1 MLTPTTRVATRGTL
15 AVACLATA
23 MLMLDVAIV
32 NTAIPHIGRDLHVR
46 LGAIQWI
53 IDTYALALAAT
64 VLTVGSLADRF
75 GRRAIFAAGLIVFTL
90 ASLACGMADSIAV
103 LDAARA
109 VQGLGAAALYSSS
122 LAILADAHPQPR
134 ARATAM
140 AAYGATIGGAFALG
154 PLVGGAL
161 TDGPGWRWI
170 FLINLPL
177 GAAALALTSAFVPE
191 SRDPSPRALD
201 LPGQAALAPALL
213 LLVLGLLRANDDGWG
228 SVRTVAALS
237 GAGALLLAFFLI
249 ERRSRQPMLPLAL
262 FRAPSFTGAQVSAF
276 AISASFFAAYLYAT
290 LYLQNV
296 LGLSA
301 IDAGL
306 AYLPGTV
313 TIFVVS
319 GASAQLSGRVPARAM
334 IAGGLALIAAGM
346 ALMTIA
352 GAHSSWLSIQP
363 GMLVAAVGAGVFNP
377 TLSAIA
383 LGSAPARMSGLAAG
397 VNDTARQTGIAIG
410 IAGLGALIHLHAI
423 PLHSETYVHELRTGL
438 LVGSAVAL
446 AGAALAWRLIGF
458 VRPTSDAVGEVTLAE
473 AG

>member
-1 MLTPTTRVATRGTL
+1 MWQSSIPRSRTSVAT
-15 AVACLATA
+15 
-23 MLMLDVAIV
+23 
-32 NTAIPHIGRDLHVR
+32 
-46 LGAIQWI
+46 AIQWI

-75 GRRAIFAAGLIVFTL
+75 GRRAIFTAGLIVFTL

-122 LAILADAHPQPR
+122 LAILADAYPQPR

-177 GAAALALTSAFVPE
+177 GAAALALTSAFVRE

-201 LPGQAALAPALL
+201 LPGQAALAPALM

-237 GAGALLLAFFLI
+237 GAGVLLLAFFLI

-262 FRAPSFTGAQVSAF
+262 FRTSFTGAQISAF

-334 IAGGLALIAAGM
+334 IAGGLALIASGM

-397 VNDTARQTGIAIG
+397 VNGTARQTGKA
-410 IAGLGALIHLHAI
+410 AMSSSRRCGLKARSGQECADRQ
-423 PLHSETYVHELRTGL
+423 P
-438 LVGSAVAL
+438 VGC
-446 AGAALAWRLIGF
+446 
-458 VRPTSDAVGEVTLAE
+458 
-473 AG
+473 

>member
-1 MLTPTTRVATRGTL
+1 MPTRETRAATRGTL

-32 NTAIPHIGRDLHVR
+32 NTAIPHIGRDLHAR

-75 GRRAIFAAGLIVFTL
+75 GRRAIFASGLIVFTL
-90 ASLACGMADSIAV
+90 ASLACALAETIAV

-109 VQGLGAAALYSSS
+109 VQGLGAAALYASS
-122 LAILADAHPQPR
+122 LAIIADAHPEPR
-134 ARATAM
+134 ARAAAM

-177 GAAALALTSAFVPE
+177 GGVALALTSAFVRE

-213 LLVLGLLRANDDGWG
+213 LLVLGLLRANDDGWA
-228 SVRTVAALS
+228 SLPTVTALL
-237 GAGALLLAFFLI
+237 GAGVLLLAFFLI

-262 FRAPSFTGAQVSAF
+262 FRVPSFTGAQISAF

-313 TIFVVS
+313 TIFLVS
-319 GASAQLSGRVPARAM
+319 GASAQLSGRISARAM
-334 IAGGLALIAAGM
+334 IAGGLVLIAAGM
-346 ALMTIA
+346 ATMTIA

-363 GMLVAAVGAGVFNP
+363 GMLIAAVGAGVFNP
-377 TLSAIA
+377 TLSALA
-383 LGSAPARMSGLAAG
+383 LGSAPAEMSGLAAG

-410 IAGLGALIHLHAI
+410 IAGLGALIHPHAI
-423 PLHSETYVHELRTGL
+423 PLHGATYVHELRTAL

-446 AGAALAWRLIGF
+446 AGAALAWRLISAA
-458 VRPTSDAVGEVTLAE
+458 RPMSGPVGEATLAE
-473 AG
+473 AA

>member
-1 MLTPTTRVATRGTL
+1 
-15 AVACLATA
+15 
-23 MLMLDVAIV
+23 
-32 NTAIPHIGRDLHVR
+32 
-46 LGAIQWI
+46 
-53 IDTYALALAAT
+53 
-64 VLTVGSLADRF
+64 
-75 GRRAIFAAGLIVFTL
+75 
-90 ASLACGMADSIAV
+90 
-103 LDAARA
+103 
-109 VQGLGAAALYSSS
+109 
-122 LAILADAHPQPR
+122 
-134 ARATAM
+134 M

-177 GAAALALTSAFVPE
+177 GGVALALTSAFVRE

-213 LLVLGLLRANDDGWG
+213 LLVLGLLRANDDGWA
-228 SVRTVAALS
+228 SLPTVAALLGS
-237 GAGALLLAFFLI
+237 GVLLLAFFLI

-262 FRAPSFTGAQVSAF
+262 FRVPSFTGAQISAF

-313 TIFVVS
+313 TIFLVS
-319 GASAQLSGRVPARAM
+319 GASAQLSGRISARAM
-334 IAGGLALIAAGM
+334 IAGGLVLIAAGM
-346 ALMTIA
+346 ATMTIA

-363 GMLVAAVGAGVFNP
+363 GMLIAAVGAGVFNP
-377 TLSAIA
+377 TLSALA
-383 LGSAPARMSGLAAG
+383 LGSAPAEMSGLAAG

-410 IAGLGALIHLHAI
+410 IAGLGALIHPHAI
-423 PLHSETYVHELRTGL
+423 PLHGATYVHELRTAL

-446 AGAALAWRLIGF
+446 AGAALAWRLISAA
-458 VRPTSDAVGEVTLAE
+458 RPMSGPVGEATLAE
-473 AG
+473 AA